1 MKKIIII
8 GSTGFL
14 GISLTCYLKEQGFEV
29 ISLSRKQN
37 THAHHSLIW
46 NAANLGS
53 WAQKM
58 DGAYAWINLAG
69 KSVDFRYTEGNKK
82 QILDSRVNSTCVLNE
97 ALKKVKNKPEVFL
110 NSSTA
115 TIYDHSETRPNTEAG
130 GIIGDDFSMNVAKA
144 WEKEFFSFQIP
155 ETRKVAMR
163 TSIVLGN
170 SGGAF
175 PKLRQ
180 ITALGLGG
188 KQGKGNQMVSWIHV
202 QDFCRAVLFLLE
214 AKLSGPVNVTA
225 PNPVKNELLT
235 QTLSK
240 TMKKSIA
247 IPQPAWLLK
256 LGAAIIGT
264 ETELLLKSRYVIPE
278 KLQQAGFE
286 WDFERV
292 EESFEDLI

>member
-14 GISLTCYLKEQGFEV
+14 GISLTRFLKEKGFEV
-29 ISLSRKQN
+29 VSLSRKRN
-37 THAHHSLIW
+37 KHAHRNLIW
-46 NAANLGS
+46 NATEIGS
-53 WAQKM
+53 WIDEM
-58 DGAYAWINLAG
+58 ENAYAWINLAG
-69 KSVDFRYTEGNKK
+69 RSVDCRYTEKNKS
-82 QILDSRVNSTCVLNE
+82 QILNSRVDSTRVLNE
-97 ALKKVKNKPEVFL
+97 ALEQIITKPQVFL

-115 TIYDHSETRPNTEAG
+115 TIYDHSENRPNTEAD

-170 SGGAF
+170 GGGAF
-175 PKLRQ
+175 PKLKQ

-202 QDFCRAVLFLLE
+202 KDFCRVVLFILE
-214 AKLSGPVNVTA
+214 SELAGPVNVTA
-225 PNPVKNELLT
+225 PNPLKNAVFAK
-235 QTLSK
+235 TLSEV
-240 TMKKSIA
+240 MNKSIA

-256 LGAAIIGT
+256 LGAMIIGT
-264 ETELLLKSRYVIPE
+264 ETELLLKSRFVMPE
-278 KLQQAGFE
+278 KLQKAGYEWEFE
-286 WDFERV
+286 TVRECF
-292 EESFEDLI
+292 